1 MEVKQIYT
9 LVNDITKEVLG
20 ESVIVKEDLSN
31 IVDLGT
37 AYFNANAVENFTK
50 TLVDKVGKMVFT
62 DRLYKAT
69 YPSIM
74 KDAWEYGAVLEKV
87 DCDLPEATENESW
100 ELEDGAS
107 YDPNIVTMPKISVK
121 FYSKKTTFEVPMT
134 FTELQIKS
142 AFNSASE
149 MNRFVS
155 MIRTKIENKITL
167 SNEEVQM
174 RVVNAMIGETIHDA
188 NSVRAVNL
196 LSLYN
201 TTFTKTLTLATAL
214 YDAEFLKFATK
225 TIALYVERFPRYS
238 TLFNIG
244 GKERFT
250 PTNKLHIVGL
260 ADFTKACNSYLQ
272 ADTYHKELVSLPN
285 GLEEVAYWQGTGTGY
300 GLADVSK
307 VDIKTPSGDNVS
319 QTGIIAVMFDDDCV
333 AVCNENKRIK
343 SHYNEKAEFVNEWY
357 KVDCSY
363 FADKNENFVVFYLA

>member
-1 MEVKQIYT
+1 MEVKQIYA

-20 ESVIVKEDLSN
+20 ESAIIKEDLSN

-87 DCDLPEATENESW
+87 DCELPEATENESW

-107 YDPNIVTMPKISVK
+107 YDPNIVTMPKVSVK

-155 MIRTKIENKITL
+155 MIRTKIENKITV

-250 PTNKLHIVGL
+250 PISKLHVVGL

-343 SHYNEKAEFVNEWY
+343 SHYNEKSEFVNEWY

>member
-1 MEVKQIYT
+1 MEVEQIYT

-50 TLVDKVGKMVFT
+50 TLVDKVGKMIFT

-87 DCDLPEATENESW
+87 DCELPEATENESW

-107 YDPNIVTMPKISVK
+107 YDPNIVTMPKVSVK

-250 PTNKLHIVGL
+250 PTSKLHVVGL

>member
-1 MEVKQIYT
+1 MEVKQIYA

-37 AYFNANAVENFTK
+37 TYFNANAVENFTK

-107 YDPNIVTMPKISVK
+107 YDPNIVTMPKVSVK

-155 MIRTKIENKITL
+155 MIRTKIENKITV

-250 PTNKLHIVGL
+250 PISKLHVVGL

>member
-50 TLVDKVGKMVFT
+50 TLVDKVGKMIFT

-107 YDPNIVTMPKISVK
+107 YDPNIVTMPKVSVK

-250 PTNKLHIVGL
+250 PTSKLHVVGL

>member
-107 YDPNIVTMPKISVK
+107 YDPNIVTMPKVSVK

-155 MIRTKIENKITL
+155 MIRTKIENKITV

-250 PTNKLHIVGL
+250 PTSKLHVVGL

>member
-9 LVNDITKEVLG
+9 LVNDITKEILG

-74 KDAWEYGAVLEKV
+74 KEAWEYGAVLEKV
-87 DCDLPEATENESW
+87 DCELPEATENESW

-107 YDPNIVTMPKISVK
+107 YDPNIVTLPKVSVK
-121 FYSKKTTFEVPMT
+121 FYSKKTTFEVPMS

-250 PTNKLHIVGL
+250 PTSKLHVVGL

>member
-1 MEVKQIYT
+1 MEVKQIYA

-50 TLVDKVGKMVFT
+50 TLVDKVGKMIFT

-107 YDPNIVTMPKISVK
+107 YDPNIVTMPKVSVK

-250 PTNKLHIVGL
+250 PISKLHVVGL

>member
-20 ESVIVKEDLSN
+20 ESAIIKEDLSN

-87 DCDLPEATENESW
+87 DCELPEATENESW

-107 YDPNIVTMPKISVK
+107 YDPNIVTMPKVSVK

-155 MIRTKIENKITL
+155 MIRTKIENKITV

-250 PTNKLHIVGL
+250 PTSKLHVVGL

-343 SHYNEKAEFVNEWY
+343 SHYNEKSEFVNEWY

>member
-20 ESVIVKEDLSN
+20 ESAIIKEDLSN

-87 DCDLPEATENESW
+87 DCELPEATENESW

-107 YDPNIVTMPKISVK
+107 YDPNIVTMPKVSVK

-155 MIRTKIENKITL
+155 MIRTKIENKITV

-250 PTNKLHIVGL
+250 PISKLHVVGL

-343 SHYNEKAEFVNEWY
+343 SHYNEKSEFVNEWY

>member
-1 MEVKQIYT
+1 MEVKQIYA

-50 TLVDKVGKMVFT
+50 TLVDKVGKMIFT

-87 DCDLPEATENESW
+87 DCELPEATENESW

-107 YDPNIVTMPKISVK
+107 YDPNIVTMPKVSVK

-250 PTNKLHIVGL
+250 PTSKLHVVGL

>member
-50 TLVDKVGKMVFT
+50 TLVDKVGKMIFT

-107 YDPNIVTMPKISVK
+107 YDPNIVTMPKVSVK

-201 TTFTKTLTLATAL
+201 TTFTKTLTLAAAL

-250 PTNKLHIVGL
+250 PTSKLHVVGL

>member
-1 MEVKQIYT
+1 MEVEQIYT

-20 ESVIVKEDLSN
+20 ESAIVKEDLSN

-50 TLVDKVGKMVFT
+50 TLVDKVGKMIFT

-87 DCDLPEATENESW
+87 DCELPEATENESW

-107 YDPNIVTMPKISVK
+107 YDPNIVTMPKVSVK

-155 MIRTKIENKITL
+155 MIRTKIENKITV

-250 PTNKLHIVGL
+250 PTSKLHVVGL

>member
-1 MEVKQIYT
+1 MEVKQIYA

-20 ESVIVKEDLSN
+20 ESAIIKEDLSN

-87 DCDLPEATENESW
+87 DCELPEATENESW

-107 YDPNIVTMPKISVK
+107 YDPNIVTMPKVSVK

-250 PTNKLHIVGL
+250 PTSKLHVVGL

-343 SHYNEKAEFVNEWY
+343 SHYNEKSEFVNEWY

>member
-50 TLVDKVGKMVFT
+50 TLVDKVGKMIFT

-107 YDPNIVTMPKISVK
+107 YDPNIVTMPKVSVK

-155 MIRTKIENKITL
+155 MIRTKIENKITV

-250 PTNKLHIVGL
+250 PTSKLHVVGL

>member
-1 MEVKQIYT
+1 MEVEQIYT

-50 TLVDKVGKMVFT
+50 TLVDKVGKMIFT

-107 YDPNIVTMPKISVK
+107 YDPNIVTMPKVSVK

-250 PTNKLHIVGL
+250 PTSKLHVVGL

>member
-1 MEVKQIYT
+1 MEVKQIYS
-9 LVNDITKEVLG
+9 LVNDITKEILG

-87 DCDLPEATENESW
+87 DCELPEATENESW

-107 YDPNIVTMPKISVK
+107 YDPNIVTLPKVSVK
-121 FYSKKTTFEVPMT
+121 FYSKKTTFEVPMS

-250 PTNKLHIVGL
+250 PTSKLHVVGL